1 MTAHVQAATSAASA
15 GTAAEWTA
23 AAGIWV
29 IGALAV
35 WIAVVQYRQV
45 RFRPTVWAYRDNDG
59 RILVRI
65 VNQGS
70 GSGFVDQVSLL
81 PQDHD
86 RTGRAERYD
95 WELAGAAS
103 ADRPVPFPL
112 AGGASAQLFLLP
124 STTAHPRSLRVRV
137 EFGAGADSGCR
148 PINGVTSRLYG
159 STVIPGVTQPPTSAS
174 SPWTPSPD
182 GRSSE
187 AGPLRG

>member
-1 MTAHVQAATSAASA
+1 MTAHVEAALSTASA
-15 GTAAEWTA
+15 GTAADWTA

-29 IGALAV
+29 LGALAA
-35 WIAVVQYRQV
+35 WIAVAQYRHRQ
-45 RFRPTVWAYRDNDG
+45 FRPSVWAYRDTDG

-81 PQDHD
+81 PQDHE

-103 ADRPVPFPL
+103 IDRPLPFAL

-124 STTAHPRSLRVRV
+124 VTTAHPRSLRVRV
-137 EFGAGADSGCR
+137 EFGAGTDSGCR
-148 PINGVTSRLYG
+148 PINGVTNRLYG
-159 STVIPGVTQPPTSAS
+159 STVIPGVTQGPAAEGTVSVTGTAA
-174 SPWTPSPD
+174 D
-182 GRSSE
+182 GL
-187 AGPLRG
+187 P